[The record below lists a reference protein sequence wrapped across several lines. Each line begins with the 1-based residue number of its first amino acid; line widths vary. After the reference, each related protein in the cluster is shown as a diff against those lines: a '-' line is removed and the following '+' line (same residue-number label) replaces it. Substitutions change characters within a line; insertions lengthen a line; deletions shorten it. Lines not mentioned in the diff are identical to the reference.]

1 MDPIMFKEDK
11 PENYLFSLK
20 KFLDI
25 TATLPPRKTEA
36 EDSEEV
42 YGSEDPFIRIVE
54 SVYKVLEAATNEI
67 QVC

>member
-1 MDPIMFKEDK
+1 MFKEDK
-11 PENYLFSLK
+11 PENYLYSLK

-25 TATLPPRKTEA
+25 TATLPQRKTEV

-67 QVC
+67 